1 MTPDRLSPTQHLR
14 MALDYYEIPIERIEE
29 RMFYL
34 ANDYQ
39 VEVERGFLF
48 KLLWRN
54 EVVAPFNDL
63 DEMCQFIKQA

>member
-1 MTPDRLSPTQHLR
+1 MKPDQLSPTQHLQ
-14 MALDYYEIPIERIEE
+14 MALAYYEIAVDRIED

-34 ANDYQ
+34 FNDYKI
-39 VEVERGFLF
+39 EVERGFLF
-48 KLLWRN
+48 KLFWRN